1 MKDEGGGALS
11 YPSLGI
17 EVARAA
23 HKARVEGTPAP
34 RDAEATLYKSGADF
48 NPSRGIDCLNQ
59 CCDLALEA
67 RDAHWSAAEFD
78 GQCAPLVHRT
88 LALPPIVAGDAD
100 FWRWLTFSQGGYGAG
115 LVDVRY
121 SGHRGKPSWSG
132 TDNPARP
139 VYYGLEDLK
148 KGMFAKLW
156 ICANVMYVEGASDPY
171 DGIDYPDVDL
181 WDSHVIDVNFGSS
194 AAMARAF
201 VKVVRDMRLT
211 RGDAGDPEAP
221 AGFRDLA
228 KEIRRRQATIVFE
241 MFDDGTA
248 RRWVEELWKE
258 RKSWCGKG

>member
-1 MKDEGGGALS
+1 MS

-17 EVARAA
+17 EAARAA
-23 HKARVEGTPAP
+23 YSARVGGAPTP
-34 RDAEATLYKSGADF
+34 RDVEAASYKPGADF
-48 NPSRGIDCLNQ
+48 DESRGIDCLNQ
-59 CCDLALEA
+59 CCDLALQA
-67 RDAHWSAAEFD
+67 RDAQWSAGEFD

-88 LALPPIVAGDAD
+88 LELPSIVAGDAG

-115 LVDVRY
+115 LIDLRY
-121 SGHRGKPSWSG
+121 GGRRGKPSWSG
-132 TDNPARP
+132 ADGSARPARP

-156 ICANVMYVEGASDPY
+156 ICANVMYVEGATDPY

-201 VKVVRDMRLT
+201 VKVVRDMRLP
-211 RGDAGDPEAP
+211 RGEARDPAAP

-228 KEIRRRQATIVFE
+228 KEMRRRQATIVFE
-241 MFDDGTA
+241 MFDDETA
-248 RRWVEELWKE
+248 RLWVEELWNDRE
-258 RKSWCGKG
+258 SWCGKH